1 LLRPPQEQE
10 DREAWVGRARE
21 AGRRGPL
28 GHHTH
33 WTSPAHA
40 RPSGG
45 DPAARVREEAAWIR
59 EQGLEPRLFCGG
71 GWYIDPAVAGALAEL
86 GYVDCTATA
95 FRPSYLEAGAPR
107 LALADPVWVRIDGHR
122 LLEVPSTHSLGMA
135 ARAALSPLPG
145 HVHVY
150 FHDTDLLV
158 PRRRLALRFALEVL
172 GRRRTPVDLDNF
184 AAEASVSAGEVEFG
198 SLADTCDPDT

>member
-1 LLRPPQEQE
+1 M
-10 DREAWVGRARE
+10 
-21 AGRRGPL
+21 
-28 GHHTH
+28 
-33 WTSPAHA
+33 
-40 RPSGG
+40 
-45 DPAARVREEAAWIR
+45 REEAAWLR

-71 GWYIDPAVAGALAEL
+71 GWYIDAAVATALAEL

-95 FRPSYLEAGAPR
+95 FRPSYLEPGAPR
-107 LALADPVWVRIDGHR
+107 LALAAPTWVRVDGRR

-135 ARAALSPLPG
+135 ARAALSPLPE

-184 AAEASVSAGEVEFG
+184 AAEAGVSAGEVEFL
-198 SLADTCDPDT
+198 SLAGATAPGS